1 MLQPSNPLPLYDAS
15 GRPLRLGPELGRGG
29 EGTVHALADRQDFVA
44 KLYHHAPGAD
54 KSAKIVAMAKL
65 GSERLLKLAA
75 WPTSPIHAT
84 PKGGPVLGFLMPKI
98 SGHKPA
104 FNLYSPKLR
113 LQEFPSAGWAFLIH
127 AAANAARAFAVI
139 HESGHVIG
147 DVNHGNLVVAG
158 DATVKLIDCDSFQVS
173 AKGQQWFCE
182 VGVSTHQPP
191 EFQGLTS
198 YKRLL
203 RTPNHDNFGLAVIV
217 FQLLFMARHP
227 FSGRYLGTGDMP
239 IERAIR
245 EYRFAYGANALA
257 LQMKP
262 PPGSLSLDG
271 VTRNLATLFERAFAR
286 EGSRDGA
293 RPKPE
298 EWIAALQELARSLR
312 KCAANPAHEYHGAL
326 AKCPWCE
333 IEATGGFVLFPVV
346 FMPGGGA
353 QAGGPGLDIAA
364 LWQEMRAIPDPGP
377 APPLPAPAAL
387 AVSRAKP
394 SRAVR
399 RARRSA
405 SLRKALAAALALT
418 ALVVIPLS
426 KFHGAAFWPWA
437 VATLAVLAWTAIP
450 FLRKNAGNAELR
462 QAALRAREQWSAIE
476 RRWASE
482 AGTDAFAQRRLA
494 LDKLKA
500 DFDRLPHERLRRLQ
514 DLETNREG
522 AQLAAF
528 LDRCPLD
535 AAPIKGVGEA
545 KIAMLQSYGIET
557 AADIVDERVLAVP
570 GFGPIFLKR
579 LKAWRRHHEARFVFN
594 PKKGV
599 SPTDRA
605 TVEQRMLTE
614 RTRLERALTEGVAQL
629 AAFSKEVLA
638 RRAALEREAR
648 SAAEA
653 LLRAEADLR
662 AVE

>member
-1 MLQPSNPLPLYDAS
+1 MLQQSKPLPLYDAS
-15 GRPLRLGPELGRGG
+15 GRALKLGAELGRGG
-29 EGTVHALADRQDFVA
+29 EGTVYAIEGRDELVA
-44 KLYHHAPGAD
+44 KLYHHAPGAE

-65 GSERLLKLAA
+65 GTERLLKLAA
-75 WPTSPIHAT
+75 WPTTPIFAT
-84 PKGGPVLGFLMPKI
+84 PKGGAVLGFLMPKI

-139 HESGHVIG
+139 HESGCVIG

-191 EFQGLTS
+191 EFQSLTS

-245 EYRFAYGANALA
+245 EYRFAYGMQALA

-262 PPGSLSLDG
+262 PPGSISLNG
-271 VTRNLATLFERAFAR
+271 VNRSLAMLFERAFSP
-286 EGSRDGA
+286 EGSREGA
-293 RPKPE
+293 RPKPD
-298 EWIAALQELARSLR
+298 EWIKALQELARSLKR
-312 KCAANPAHEYHGAL
+312 CAANPAHEYLSAL
-326 AKCPWCE
+326 PKCPWCE
-333 IEATGGFVLFPVV
+333 IEALGGFVLFPVV
-346 FMPGGGA
+346 FLPGTA
-353 QAGGPGLDIAA
+353 PQPGGPGLDIAA
-364 LWQEMRAIPDPGP
+364 LWQQMRAIPDPGP
-377 APPLPAPAAL
+377 PPALPPPAKLAAPP
-387 AVSRAKP
+387 AKP
-394 SRAVR
+394 SPGVR
-399 RARRSA
+399 RARRA
-405 SLRKALAAALALT
+405 FRLRKALAIALALM
-418 ALVVIPLS
+418 AAVVLPLS
-426 KFHGAAFWPWA
+426 RFHGAAFWPWA
-437 VATLAVLAWTAIP
+437 AATATLLLWTLIP
-450 FLRKNAGNAELR
+450 FVRRRRGKAEL
-462 QAALRAREQWSAIE
+462 QRAVAKAQEQWSAIE

-482 AGTDAFAQRRLA
+482 AGTGDFAQRRLA

-500 DFDRLPHERLRRLQ
+500 DYDRLPHERLRRLQ

-535 AAPIKGVGEA
+535 GADIKGVGEA
-545 KIAMLQSYGIET
+545 KITMLQSYGIET

-570 GFGPIFLKR
+570 GIGPTFLKR
-579 LKAWRRHHEARFVFN
+579 LKAWRRQQEQRFVFN

-614 RTRLERALTEGVAQL
+614 RARLERALSDGVAQL
-629 AAFSKEVLA
+629 AAFSKEVLE
-638 RRAALEREAR
+638 RRAALEREVR

-662 AVE
+662 AME

>member
-227 FSGRYLGTGDMP
+227 FSGRYLGAGDMP
-239 IERAIR
+239 MERAIR

-262 PPGSLSLDG
+262 PPGSLGLAG
-271 VTRNLATLFERAFAR
+271 INPNLAMLFERAFAR

-312 KCAANPAHEYHGAL
+312 RCAANAHEHYGAL

-346 FMPGGGA
+346 FLPGAAG
-353 QAGGPGLDIAA
+353 QPGGPGLDIAA
-364 LWQEMRAIPDPGP
+364 LWQEMRAVPDPGP
-377 APPLPAPAAL
+377 PPPLPAPAAL
-387 AVSRAKP
+387 A
-394 SRAVR
+394 RAVTKVSPQVR
-399 RARRSA
+399 RVRWSLG
-405 SLRKALAAALALT
+405 LRKALAAAVALA
-418 ALVVIPLS
+418 ALVVLPLS
-426 KFHGAAFWPWA
+426 KLHGAVFWPWA
-437 VATLAVLAWTAIP
+437 IATLAVLAWTAIP
-450 FLRKNAGNAELR
+450 FLKRKSGRAELR
-462 QAALRAREQWSAIE
+462 QAVAAAREQWSALE

-482 AGTDAFAQRRLA
+482 EGTDSFAQRRLA
-494 LDKLKA
+494 LEKLKA
-500 DFDRLPHERLRRLQ
+500 DYDRLPHERLRRLQ
-514 DLETNREG
+514 ALETNREG
-522 AQLAAF
+522 AQLMAF
-528 LDRCPLD
+528 LDRRPLD
-535 AAPIKGVGEA
+535 GAAIKGVGEA
-545 KIAMLQSYGIET
+545 KITMLQSYGIET

-570 GFGPIFLKR
+570 GIGPVFLKR
-579 LKAWRRHHEARFVFN
+579 LRTWRRQQEQHFVFN

-605 TVEQRMLTE
+605 TVEQRLLTE
-614 RTRLERALTEGVAQL
+614 RARLERALTDGVAQL

-638 RRAALEREAR
+638 RRAALERDAR

-653 LLRAEADLR
+653 LLGAEADLR
-662 AVE
+662 AME

>member
-1 MLQPSNPLPLYDAS
+1 MQLPSNPPPLYDAS
-15 GRPLRLGPELGRGG
+15 GRPLRLGAELGRGG
-29 EGTVHALADRQDFVA
+29 EGTVYALADRGDLVA
-44 KLYHHAPGAD
+44 KLYHHAPGAE
-54 KSAKIVAMAKL
+54 KSAKIVTMARL
-65 GSERLLKLAA
+65 GNERLLKLAA
-75 WPTSPIHAT
+75 WPISPIHAT

-139 HESGHVIG
+139 HDAGHVIG

-158 DATVKLIDCDSFQVS
+158 DATVKLIDCDSFQVT

-198 YKRLL
+198 YRHLL

-227 FSGRYLGTGDMP
+227 FSGRYLAAGDMP
-239 IERAIR
+239 MERAIR

-262 PPGSLSLDG
+262 PPGSLG
-271 VTRNLATLFERAFAR
+271 LAGINPKLAMLFERAFAR

-312 KCAANPAHEYHGAL
+312 RCAANAHEHYGAL

-346 FMPGGGA
+346 FLPGAAG
-353 QAGGPGLDIAA
+353 QPGGPGLDIAA
-364 LWQEMRAIPDPGP
+364 LWQEMRAIPDPGSP
-377 APPLPAPAAL
+377 PPLPAPAAL
-387 AVSRAKP
+387 ARAVTKVSP
-394 SRAVR
+394 QVR
-399 RARRSA
+399 RARWSLG
-405 SLRKALAAALALT
+405 LRKALAAALALA
-418 ALVVIPLS
+418 ALVVLPLS
-426 KFHGAAFWPWA
+426 KLHGAVFWPWA

-450 FLRKNAGNAELR
+450 FLRRKSGRAELR
-462 QAALRAREQWSAIE
+462 QAVAAAREQWSALE

-482 AGTDAFAQRRLA
+482 AVTDSFALRRLA
-494 LDKLKA
+494 LEKLKA
-500 DFDRLPHERLRRLQ
+500 DYDRLPHERLRRLQ
-514 DLETNREG
+514 ALETNREG
-522 AQLAAF
+522 AQLMAF
-528 LDRCPLD
+528 LDRRPLD
-535 AAPIKGVGEA
+535 GAAIKGVGEA
-545 KIAMLQSYGIET
+545 KITMLQSYGIET

-570 GFGPIFLKR
+570 GIGPVFLKR
-579 LKAWRRHHEARFVFN
+579 LRTWRRQQEQHFVFN

-605 TVEQRMLTE
+605 TVEQRLLTE
-614 RTRLERALTEGVAQL
+614 RARLERALTDGVAQL

-638 RRAALEREAR
+638 RRAALERDAR
-648 SAAEA
+648 NAAEA

-662 AVE
+662 AME

>member
-1 MLQPSNPLPLYDAS
+1 MLQPSNPPPLYDAS
-15 GRPLRLGPELGRGG
+15 GRRLSLGPELGRGG
-29 EGTVHALADRQDFVA
+29 EGAVYALEGRDDLVA
-44 KLYHHAPGAD
+44 KLYHHAPGAE

-65 GSERLLKLAA
+65 GSERLLRLAA
-75 WPTSPIHAT
+75 WPTSPIFAT
-84 PKGGPVLGFLMPKI
+84 AKGGPVLGFLMPRI

-139 HESGHVIG
+139 HESGCVIG

-198 YKRLL
+198 YKRLP
-203 RTPNHDNFGLAVIV
+203 RTPNHDNFGLAVII

-227 FSGRYLGTGDMP
+227 FSGRYLGSGDMP

-262 PPGSLSLDG
+262 PPGSLSLNG
-271 VTRNLATLFERAFAR
+271 INRTLAMLFERAFSP

-293 RPKPE
+293 RPKPDA
-298 EWIAALQELARSLR
+298 WIAALQELARSLR
-312 KCAANPAHEYHGAL
+312 RCAANPAHEYSSAL

-333 IEATGGFVLFPVV
+333 IEALGGFVLFPVV
-346 FMPGGGA
+346 FLPGAAPQGS
-353 QAGGPGLDIAA
+353 GPGLDIAA

-377 APPLPAPAAL
+377 PPPLPAPAAL
-387 AVSRAKP
+387 APPRAKP
-394 SRAVR
+394 SPQVR
-399 RARRSA
+399 RARRA
-405 SLRKALAAALALT
+405 LFLRKALAAALALT
-418 ALVVIPLS
+418 ALVVLPLS
-426 KFHGAAFWPWA
+426 RLHGAAFWPWA
-437 VATLAVLAWTAIP
+437 IATAALLLWTAIP
-450 FLRKNAGNAELR
+450 FARRRSGKAELQ
-462 QAALRAREQWSAIE
+462 QALAKAREQWSAVE

-482 AGTDAFAQRRLA
+482 AGAEDFAQRRLA
-494 LDKLKA
+494 LEKLKA
-500 DFDRLPHERLRRLQ
+500 DYDRLPHERLRRLQ
-514 DLETNREG
+514 DLESNREG

-535 AAPIKGVGEA
+535 GAEIKGVGEA
-545 KIAMLQSYGIET
+545 KITTLQSYGIET

-570 GFGPIFLKR
+570 GIGPTFLKR
-579 LKAWRRHHEARFVFN
+579 LKAWRQQQERRFVFN

-614 RTRLERALTEGVAQL
+614 RARLERALTEGVAQL

-648 SAAEA
+648 GTAEA
-653 LLRAEADLR
+653 LLRAETDLR
-662 AVE
+662 AME